1 MNLLI
6 KNVVNSLKGN
16 YLDNY
21 AVSFKGEGCIVV
33 FPIDKLG
40 IDPSVIYSFKNS
52 FIKAFLSVN

>member
-16 YLDNY
+16 YLDNH

-40 IDPSVIYSFKNS
+40 IDPSVMIT
-52 FIKAFLSVN
+52 L

>member
-40 IDPSVIYSFKNS
+40 IDPSVMIT
-52 FIKAFLSVN
+52 L